1 MALTVGEL
9 TALISVND
17 TGMQPGLR
25 RAERTLEQSGQ
36 RMGDEAADAGQ
47 QAGRNI
53 GDGVADGLSG
63 LRVEAA
69 RIGRQAGDALG
80 DSATTA
86 ARRAGG
92 DAGTALGD
100 GLQRSGGEGADQAA
114 ETIGQRLKG
123 RMQMAAAGIGL
134 AAGAVL
140 ASGFQQAL
148 DQGQITARLGA
159 QLGTTPAVAQRYGK
173 VAGQL
178 FKEAIVTDF
187 QAGADAIKAIASSGL
202 IPPNATNAQI
212 KSIAANAHDLADVM
226 EVDVGQAAQ
235 AAGTMVKNG
244 LAKNGKEAFDLLVAG
259 SKGLGKAGEDLLET
273 FTEYSP
279 VFKSA
284 GLSGKTA
291 MGLIRQAVAGGWGK
305 DTDKIA
311 DAFKELSLQVTS
323 GAKPAADAL
332 KSLGLDA
339 RQVGADMAA
348 GGTRGEKAMGQVL
361 DALRKVGP
369 DTATAKQ
376 AVQTLFGGPGEDLGA
391 ALFAMDVG
399 KASKAMGGAK
409 DAADDLGKGLRD
421 SAGHNVTEFK
431 NRLRQG
437 LVEFLGGTVI
447 PALSKLFHFVQDHQG
462 KFKAAA
468 AVITGVV
475 VPALTLLGAKALW
488 AGIQMARAWVMG
500 LGPIGWIGLA
510 IGALVVLIVMY
521 WDEIQHYTGVAWD
534 WVVGKVTAAKNLI
547 LAAIAY
553 LGTIPGKVAGWWR
566 AVKDKTVQI
575 VTAWVSWVRG
585 IPGRVWAAISGLA
598 GRLRTA
604 ANNAWTSF
612 RNAAAVK
619 VVSFISWVRGIPG
632 RVTRAIGSVNN
643 LLYSK
648 GRNIV
653 TGLWNGIVGMGGWLR
668 SKIMGWAR
676 SVIPGPVAKALGIAS
691 PSKVMAKQVGRWIPR
706 GIVAGI
712 ESTAGEVD
720 RTMANLVHTPT
731 PSASFAGAMG
741 SAMGVG
747 AGTPRQRPVKTLL
760 LTGGDRFGDYVV
772 HQLRK
777 EIAARGG
784 GDVQFV
790 LGKGRVR

>member
-1 MALTVGEL
+1 GR
-9 TALISVND
+9 
-17 TGMQPGLR
+17 P
-25 RAERTLEQSGQ
+25 
-36 RMGDEAADAGQ
+36 AG
-47 QAGRNI
+47 APP
-53 GDGVADGLSG
+53 
-63 LRVEAA
+63 
-69 RIGRQAGDALG
+69 G
-80 DSATTA
+80 DSAPTA
-86 ARRAGG
+86 ARRAGADAGAAPG
-92 DAGTALGD
+92 DA
-100 GLQRSGGEGADQAA
+100 LQRPGGEGADQAA
-114 ETIGQRLKG
+114 ETIGQRLRG
-123 RMQMAAAGIGL
+123 RLKMAAAGIGI

-140 ASGFQQAL
+140 AAGFQEAL

-202 IPPNATNAQI
+202 VPPNATNAQI
-212 KSIAANAHDLADVM
+212 KSIAANAYDLADVM

-235 AAGTMVKNG
+235 AAGTMVRNG

-279 VFKSA
+279 VFKEA

-291 MGLIRQAVAGGWGK
+291 MGLIRQSIAGGWGK
-305 DTDKIA
+305 DTDKVA
-311 DAFKELSLQVTS
+311 DAFKELQLRVGE
-323 GAKPAADAL
+323 GAKPVADSL
-332 KSLGLDA
+332 KALGLNYE
-339 RQVGADMAA
+339 QVINDMRA
-348 GGTRGEKAMGQVL
+348 GGSRGEKAMDQIT
-361 DALRKVGP
+361 DKLRKLGP
-369 DTATAKQ
+369 TSDVAKQ
-376 AVQTLFGGPGEDLGA
+376 AVKDLFGGPGEDLGA
-391 ALFAMDVG
+391 AAYKLDVDQ
-399 KASKAMGGAK
+399 AAKAMGGAK

-421 SAGHNVTEFK
+421 SAAHEVTAFK
-431 NRLRQG
+431 NSMQQN
-437 LVEFLGGTVI
+437 LVEFLGTSVI
-447 PALSKLFHFVQDHQG
+447 PKLSKFFGFVQEHSG
-462 KFKAAA
+462 VFKAAA
-468 AVITGVV
+468 IGVLALGSAFAIASIGVWAMNSAMLANPMFWIIAGVV
-475 VPALTLLGAKALW
+475 ALIAGAVA
-488 AGIQMARAWVMG
+488 
-500 LGPIGWIGLA
+500 
-510 IGALVVLIVMY
+510 LIVLY
-521 WDEIQHYTGVAWD
+521 WDDIVSATTTAWD
-534 WVVGKVTAAKNLI
+534 WVVGKVTGAKNLI

-553 LGTIPGKVAGWWR
+553 LGTLPGKVAGWWQ
-566 AVKDKTVQI
+566 AVKNKTVQI

-585 IPGRVWAAISGLA
+585 IPGRVWSAISGLA

-619 VVSFISWVRGIPG
+619 IVSFISWVRGIPG
-632 RVTRAIGSVNN
+632 RVARAIGSVGN
-643 LLYSK
+643 LLYNK

-731 PSASFAGAMG
+731 PSASYAGAVG
-741 SAMGVG
+741 SAMGSGG
-747 AGTPRQRPVKTLL
+747 AGSRTAPTKVVRVDLAGEMGDVIIKTLR
-760 LTGGDRFGDYVV
+760 TKIAHVAGGN
-772 HQLRK
+772 
-777 EIAARGG
+777 
-784 GDVQFV
+784 VQMV
-790 LGKGRVR
+790 LGSGGYNR